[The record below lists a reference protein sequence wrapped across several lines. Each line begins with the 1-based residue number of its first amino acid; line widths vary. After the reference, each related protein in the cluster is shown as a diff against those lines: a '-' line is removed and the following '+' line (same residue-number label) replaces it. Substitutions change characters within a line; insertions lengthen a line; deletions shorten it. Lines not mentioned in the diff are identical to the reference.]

1 VDDATVTLLILAAA
15 VALFVW
21 NRLPVAAVALG
32 AALALAATG
41 VVSLGEALSGF
52 GDPTVLFIASLFVIG
67 EALDANGVT
76 TWAGRRLVA
85 AARGD
90 ASRLVA
96 LVLLLSA
103 VLAAVITPNGAVAA
117 LVPMMVVV
125 AARIGRS
132 PSKLLMPLAFA
143 AHAGSLLVLMGS
155 PVNILASE
163 AAADAGVG
171 RFGFF
176 EFALV
181 GVPLVAGAIAISL
194 LLGPRLLPDRRARSV
209 PPDLSRHAET
219 LVEQYGIAERAPS
232 RAVPERLFTRQ
243 VGVAEVV
250 VPPRSPLIGARFFPG
265 MTTESGDLVVLSVQ
279 RDGERRAGAGG
290 AGGAGGSASGGPGG
304 SGATTLAAGDTL
316 LLEGSWRAL
325 DERLDPGEVLV
336 VDAPAA
342 VRRQVVALGP
352 GAKRTLAVSAAFV
365 VALATG
371 AIPAAAAGLLAAM
384 ALVLLRAIG
393 EEQAYRA
400 ISWPTVILIAGL
412 IPVSTAIRTTGAADD
427 IASLLTGAIGD
438 ASPYLLLAA
447 LFVVA
452 SLFSVAVSNTAT
464 ALILI
469 PVALSAAAELDVSAK
484 PVLMSVAVACA
495 ASFMTPI
502 STPGNLM
509 VMEPGGY
516 RFGDYWR
523 FGLPFLVL
531 FFVVAVLLVPQI
543 WGF

>member
-1 VDDATVTLLILAAA
+1 MDDATVTLVVLGGA

-32 AALALAATG
+32 AALALAAGG

-52 GDPTVLFIASLFVIG
+52 GDPTVLFIASLFVIS

-85 AARGD
+85 AARGE

-125 AARIGRS
+125 AARVGRA

-163 AAADAGVG
+163 AAADAGAG

-194 LLGPRLLPDRRARSV
+194 LLGPRLLPDRRARAV
-209 PPDLSRHAET
+209 PPDLGRHAET
-219 LVEQYGIAERAPS
+219 LVAQYGIGAHAPS
-232 RAVPERLFTRQ
+232 RTVPERLFTRE

-250 VPPRSPLIGARFFPG
+250 VPPRSPLIGASFFPG
-265 MTTESGDLVVLSVQ
+265 MTTDSGDLVVLAV
-279 RDGERRAGAGG
+279 RREGGPAAGAGG
-290 AGGAGGSASGGPGG
+290 SGSGGG
-304 SGATTLAAGDTL
+304 SGATTLAAGDVL

-325 DERLDPGEVLV
+325 DARLDREEVLV
-336 VDAPAA
+336 VDPPAT

-352 GAKRTLAVSAAFV
+352 GAKRTLAVAAAFV
-365 VALATG
+365 AVLATG
-371 AIPAAAAGLLAAM
+371 ALPAAAAGLLAAL
-384 ALVLLRAIG
+384 ALVLLRAVD

-412 IPVSTAIRTTGAADD
+412 IPVSEAIQSTGAADD
-427 IASLLTGAIGD
+427 IAALLIDAIGD

-447 LFVVA
+447 LFAVA

-469 PVALSAAAELDVSAK
+469 PIAVSAAAELEVAVQ

-509 VMEPGGY
+509 VMEPAGY

-523 FGLPFLVL
+523 FGLPFLLL
-531 FFVVAVLLVPQI
+531 FFAVAVLLVPQI
-543 WGF
+543 WAF

>member
-1 VDDATVTLLILAAA
+1 VDDATATLLILAAA

-32 AALALAATG
+32 AALALAAAG

-52 GDPTVLFIASLFVIG
+52 GDPTVLFIASLFVIS
-67 EALDANGVT
+67 EALDASGVT
-76 TWAGRRLVA
+76 TWAGRRLVG

-125 AARIGRS
+125 ATRIGRS

-163 AAADAGVG
+163 ASADAGAG

-194 LLGPRLLPDRRARSV
+194 LLGPRLLPERRARSV

-219 LVEQYGIAERAPS
+219 LVAQHGIAERVPA
-232 RAVPERLFTRQ
+232 RAVPERLFTKQ

-250 VPPRSPLIGARFFPG
+250 VPPRSPLIGEEVFPG
-265 MTTESGDLVVLSVQ
+265 MVTESGDLVVLSVQ
-279 RDGERRAGAGG
+279 RDGEPAT
-290 AGGAGGSASGGPGG
+290 ASGG
-304 SGATTLAAGDTL
+304 ATTVAAGDVL

-325 DERLDPGEVLV
+325 DERLDPEEVLV
-336 VDAPAA
+336 VDPPSQ
-342 VRRQVVALGP
+342 VRRQVVAPGP
-352 GAKRTLAVSAAFV
+352 GARRTLAVAAAFV

-371 AIPAAAAGLLAAM
+371 VVPAAAAGLLAAL
-384 ALVLLRAIG
+384 ALVLLRVVG

-412 IPVSTAIRTTGAADD
+412 IPVSQAIETTGAADD
-427 IASLLTGAIGD
+427 IASLLIDAIGD

-452 SLFSVAVSNTAT
+452 AIFSVAVSNTAT

-469 PVALSAAAELDVSAK
+469 PIALSAAAELDVSPR
-484 PVLMSVAVACA
+484 PVLMSVAIACA

-509 VMEPGGY
+509 VMEPAGY

-543 WGF
+543 WSF